1 MINKLW
7 DKGYQPDE
15 MIERFTVGNDRELD
29 MKMARH
35 DVIGSMA
42 HVRMLE
48 SIGLIGHDEL
58 PVLLEAMQQILGEID
73 RGEFTI
79 EPDVEDVHSQVELL
93 LTRRLGDIG
102 KKIHSGRSRNDQVL
116 VDLKLYMRDELKK
129 TVGNVSR
136 IFDRLMSLADRYKD
150 VLMPGY
156 THLQVAMPSS
166 FALWFGAY
174 AESLID
180 DLRLV
185 MAAYDIVNQNPL
197 GSGAGYGSSFP
208 LDRLMTTR
216 LLGFGD
222 LHYNVIAAQMSRG
235 KSERAVAVG
244 LAAIASTLGRFA
256 MDVCLYMS
264 PNYGFISF
272 PDEFTTGSS
281 IMPHKKNPDVFEI
294 MRGKCNR
301 LQAVP
306 NELAL
311 LMANLPMGY
320 HRDNQLLKDVIF
332 PAFDQLNDCIDLCDL
347 MLCHIIIRDNI
358 INDPRYDY
366 LFTVEE
372 VNRLVLEGVP
382 FREAYRRVGEMV
394 QNGTFSPDRTV
405 NHTHIGSIGNPAN
418 DEIKEKM
425 RKMLAKFDLQK

>member
-7 DKGYQPDE
+7 DKGFQPDE

-35 DVIGSMA
+35 DVIGSIA
-42 HVRMLE
+42 HVKMLE
-48 SIGLIGHDEL
+48 SIGLISPDEL
-58 PVLLEAMQQILGEID
+58 PVLTEAMEQIIDEID
-73 RGEFTI
+73 RGEFAI

-102 KKIHSGRSRNDQVL
+102 KKIHAGRSRNDQVL

-129 TVGNVSR
+129 TAANVSR
-136 IFDRLMSLADRYKD
+136 IFDRLISLADEYQD

-185 MAAYDIVNQNPL
+185 KAAYDIVNQNPL

-208 LDRLMTTR
+208 LDRMMTTR

-222 LHYNVIAAQMSRG
+222 LHYNVVAAQMSRG

-306 NELAL
+306 NELTL

-347 MLCHIIIRDNI
+347 MLKHIIIKRDI

-405 NHTHIGSIGNPAN
+405 NHSHIGSIGNPASN
-418 DEIKEKM
+418 EIKEKM
-425 RKMLAKFDLQK
+425 NKMLNNFDS

>member
-1 MINKLW
+1 MTNKLW
-7 DKGYQPDE
+7 DKGFQPDE

-58 PVLLEAMQQILGEID
+58 PVLIDAMQQILGEID
-73 RGEFTI
+73 RGEFCI

-93 LTRRLGDIG
+93 LTRRLGDTG

-129 TVGNVSR
+129 VVGSVSR
-136 IFDRLMSLADRYKD
+136 IFDRLLSLADKYRN

-174 AESLID
+174 AESLVD

-185 MAAYDIVNQNPL
+185 KAAYDIVNQNPL

-208 LDRLMTTR
+208 LDRHMTTR

-301 LQAVP
+301 LQSVP
-306 NELAL
+306 NELTL

-332 PAFDQLNDCIDLCDL
+332 PAFDQLNECIDICDL
-347 MLCHIIIRDNI
+347 MLCHIIVKDNI
-358 INDPRYDY
+358 IDDSRYDY

-372 VNRLVLEGVP
+372 VNRLVLSGIP
-382 FREAYRRVGEMV
+382 FREAYRRVGESV
-394 QNGTFSPDRTV
+394 QNGKFCPDRTV
-405 NHTHIGSIGNPAN
+405 RHSHIGSIGNPAIE
-418 DEIKEKM
+418 EIRKKM
-425 RKMLAKFDLQK
+425 SKMLAEFDFV

>member
-7 DKGYQPDE
+7 DKGFQPDE

-35 DVIGSMA
+35 DVIGSIA
-42 HVRMLE
+42 HVKMLE
-48 SIGLIGHDEL
+48 SIGLISPDEL
-58 PVLLEAMQQILGEID
+58 PVLTEAMEQIIDEID
-73 RGEFTI
+73 RGEFAI

-102 KKIHSGRSRNDQVL
+102 KKIHAGRSRNDQVL

-129 TVGNVSR
+129 TAANVSR
-136 IFDRLMSLADRYKD
+136 IFDRLISLADEYQD

-185 MAAYDIVNQNPL
+185 KAAYDIVNQNPL

-208 LDRLMTTR
+208 LDRMMTTR

-222 LHYNVIAAQMSRG
+222 LHYNVVAAQMSRG

-306 NELAL
+306 NELTL

-332 PAFDQLNDCIDLCDL
+332 PTFDQLNDCIDLCDL
-347 MLCHIIIRDNI
+347 MLKHIIIKRDI

-405 NHTHIGSIGNPAN
+405 NHSHIGSIGNPASN
-418 DEIKEKM
+418 EIKEKM
-425 RKMLAKFDLQK
+425 NKMLNNFDS